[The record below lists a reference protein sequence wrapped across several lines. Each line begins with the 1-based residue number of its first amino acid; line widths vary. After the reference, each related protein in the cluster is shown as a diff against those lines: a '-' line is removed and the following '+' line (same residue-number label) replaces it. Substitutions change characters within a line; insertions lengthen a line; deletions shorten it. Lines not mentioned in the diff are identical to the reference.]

1 VRRRLDVGCQATLD
15 THSLC
20 EISLSFTTAS
30 ACAPCDKRGVN
41 MGANVGVTLASACTG
56 RSWIPDANDLVVVAR
71 GEKTDRS
78 RVGDAAYDLVAG
90 LHAFCWSPFLLFF
103 FSSFAQ
109 AKGQEGQEK
118 VP

>member
-1 VRRRLDVGCQATLD
+1 MWL
-15 THSLC
+15 
-20 EISLSFTTAS
+20 
-30 ACAPCDKRGVN
+30 
-41 MGANVGVTLASACTG
+41 TLASACTG
-56 RSWIPDANDLVVVAR
+56 RSWVPDANDLVVVAR

-103 FSSFAQ
+103 FLC
-109 AKGQEGQEK
+109 KGEGRESQEK